1 MNKSM
6 VRYLLAKLLLIEA
19 SLMLVPVIVA
29 FIYHENRCSV
39 LDTLVFLW
47 STTIC
52 TFRTNSKYH

>member
-29 FIYHENRCSV
+29 FIYHENM
-39 LDTLVFLW
+39 
-47 STTIC
+47 
-52 TFRTNSKYH
+52 

>member
-29 FIYHENRCSV
+29 FIYHEDMREIGRAHV
-39 LDTLVFLW
+39 
-47 STTIC
+47 
-52 TFRTNSKYH
+52 